1 MAKKEVKQ
9 YLTDVLI
16 NKIDYY
22 VSIKKFDFDTIK
34 EMLAIDLIDYEPY
47 MIQTI
52 DKYIKYIIWLDQ
64 KNKNKSEAFLKFL
77 DKYQQD
83 LDDNSSLVEK
93 NSIQTS
99 SDNLSDY
106 QQRKKHQTW
115 LDQYFRK
122 QKAKYHVYEESPL
135 DSQTKINNFEEF
147 LQDQTNEEQVEEILD
162 KNLDLVNLITSDN
175 TFYQNSTI
183 NLDDL
188 KTNSDESLKDDL
200 DDILLANQK
209 LEELEEIE
217 LDPEEFGT
225 ATVNIDKW
233 EIQNGSKNNQE
244 IKQEVEPTL
253 DEQDLTKDSWIEE
266 KDLTSD
272 LIKKIDITK
281 DSWIENDQQ
290 TNTSL
295 DQKLISEPIVHTPEE
310 LIDNNQVEELSKEH
324 WVEENAHIN
333 EEDFNKEH
341 ELSTEHWVE
350 EKQEDKCECD
360 KTCEEKA
367 EECSDDSCDQ
377 KACCEVENTCQKEQD
392 CECEKQDKCSD
403 NLCCEEDKCSE
414 NNSCENKNC
423 DQDKCC
429 EESNNNNSCEDK
441 KCDENNSCSI
451 EECKTDKCC
460 EENKCCI
467 DNSNCQEECNKKDS
481 CECSITNC
489 DCQSSCDQKQEEL
502 TEKLDN
508 NLSTQ
513 TEINK
518 LWINQPETDLKQ
530 TNNQEPLI
538 KTNQTI
544 NNKIWTISPET
555 DLKEYSN
562 DKDFLD
568 SKTDQEI
575 INKTNKTNDLVDQ
588 EINNLDIASSQ
599 TDQISNNEIITNQQV
614 ALNPNK
620 NNETPKVIE
629 LNKPV
634 KLYQQVKWNDKTY
647 YVVGIKIKKDV
658 FGHEIPV
665 LRLESQDKPYEITE
679 VKFIKKY

>member
-1 MAKKEVKQ
+1 M
-9 YLTDVLI
+9 TDVLI

-99 SDNLSDY
+99 SDNLNDY

-162 KNLDLVNLITSDN
+162 KDLDLVNLITSDN

-209 LEELEEIE
+209 LDELEEIE

-244 IKQEVEPTL
+244 IKQEVESTL

-295 DQKLISEPIVHTPEE
+295 DQKLISEPIVQNPEE

-360 KTCEEKA
+360 KTCDQDL

-392 CECEKQDKCSD
+392 CECEKQDKCLD
-403 NLCCEEDKCSE
+403 NSCCEENKCSE
-414 NNSCENKNC
+414 NNSCEDKNC

-441 KCDENNSCSI
+441 NCDDNNSCSI
-451 EECKTDKCC
+451 KECKTNKCC
-460 EENKCCI
+460 EEDKCCV
-467 DNSNCQEECNKKDS
+467 DTSNCQEECNKKDG

-489 DCQSSCDQKQEEL
+489 NCQSSCDQKQEEL
-502 TEKLDN
+502 TKQLN
-508 NLSTQ
+508 NNVSNQ

-538 KTNQTI
+538 KTSQNI

-575 INKTNKTNDLVDQ
+575 INKTNQTNDLVDQ

-599 TDQISNNEIITNQQV
+599 TDQISNNEVITNQQV

>member
-1 MAKKEVKQ
+1 MAKKIKQ

-93 NSIQTS
+93 NSLQTS
-99 SDNLSDY
+99 SDNLNDY

-122 QKAKYHVYEESPL
+122 QKTKYHVYEESPL

-162 KNLDLVNLITSDN
+162 KDLDLVNLITSDN

-188 KTNSDESLKDDL
+188 KTNSDESIKDDL

-209 LEELEEIE
+209 LDELEEIE
-217 LDPEEFGT
+217 LDPEEFGA

-233 EIQNGSKNNQE
+233 ETQNGSKNNQE

-295 DQKLISEPIVHTPEE
+295 DQKLISEPIVQNPEE
-310 LIDNNQVEELSKEH
+310 LVDNNQVEELSK
-324 WVEENAHIN
+324 
-333 EEDFNKEH
+333 
-341 ELSTEHWVE
+341 EHWVE

-360 KTCEEKA
+360 KTCDQNLEK
-367 EECSDDSCDQ
+367 CSDDSCDQ
-377 KACCEVENTCQKEQD
+377 KTCCEVENTYQKEED
-392 CECEKQDKCSD
+392 CEYEKQDKCSD
-403 NLCCEEDKCSE
+403 NS
-414 NNSCENKNC
+414 
-423 DQDKCC
+423 
-429 EESNNNNSCEDK
+429 
-441 KCDENNSCSI
+441 
-451 EECKTDKCC
+451 CC
-460 EENKCCI
+460 EENKCCV
-467 DNSNCQEECNKKDS
+467 DNSNCQEEYSKKDG
-481 CECSITNC
+481 CECSVTNC
-489 DCQSSCDQKQEEL
+489 DCESSCDQKQEEL
-502 TEKLDN
+502 TEQLDHN
-508 NLSTQ
+508 ISNQ

-538 KTNQTI
+538 KTNQNI

-562 DKDFLD
+562 DRDFLD

-575 INKTNKTNDLVDQ
+575 INKTNQTNDLVDQ
-588 EINNLDIASSQ
+588 ETNNLDVTSSQ
-599 TDQISNNEIITNQQV
+599 TDQTSNNEIITNQQV

-679 VKFIKKY
+679 VKLIKKY

>member
-162 KNLDLVNLITSDN
+162 KDLDLVNLITSDN

-209 LEELEEIE
+209 LDELEEIE
-217 LDPEEFGT
+217 LDPEEFRT

-244 IKQEVEPTL
+244 IRQEVEPTL

-295 DQKLISEPIVHTPEE
+295 DQKLISEPIVQNPEE

-324 WVEENAHIN
+324 WVEENTHIN

-360 KTCEEKA
+360 KTCDQNL

-377 KACCEVENTCQKEQD
+377 KTCCEAENTCQKEQD

-403 NLCCEEDKCSE
+403 NSCCEENKCSE
-414 NNSCENKNC
+414 NNSCEDKNC

-441 KCDENNSCSI
+441 NCDDNNSCSI
-451 EECKTDKCC
+451 KECKTNKCC
-460 EENKCCI
+460 EEDKCCV
-467 DNSNCQEECNKKDS
+467 DTSNCQEECNKKDG

-489 DCQSSCDQKQEEL
+489 NCQSSCDQKQEEL
-502 TEKLDN
+502 TKQLN
-508 NLSTQ
+508 NNVSNQ

-538 KTNQTI
+538 KTSQNI

-575 INKTNKTNDLVDQ
+575 INKTNKTNDSVDQ
-588 EINNLDIASSQ
+588 ETNNLDITSSQ
-599 TDQISNNEIITNQQV
+599 TDQTSNNEVITNQQV

>member
-83 LDDNSSLVEK
+83 LDDNSSLVENK
-93 NSIQTS
+93 NSLETN
-99 SDNLSDY
+99 SDNLNDY

-162 KNLDLVNLITSDN
+162 KDLDLVNLITSDN

-209 LEELEEIE
+209 LDELEEIE

-233 EIQNGSKNNQE
+233 EAQNGSKNNQE
-244 IKQEVEPTL
+244 IKQEVEQTL

-295 DQKLISEPIVHTPEE
+295 DKKLISEPIVHTPEE
-310 LIDNNQVEELSKEH
+310 LIENNQVEELSKEH
-324 WVEENAHIN
+324 WVEENAHLN

-350 EKQEDKCECD
+350 EQQEDKCECD
-360 KTCEEKA
+360 KTCDQNL

-377 KACCEVENTCQKEQD
+377 KTCCEAENTCQKEQD

-403 NLCCEEDKCSE
+403 NSCCEENKCSE
-414 NNSCENKNC
+414 NNFCENKNC

-429 EESNNNNSCEDK
+429 V
-441 KCDENNSCSI
+441 
-451 EECKTDKCC
+451 
-460 EENKCCI
+460 
-467 DNSNCQEECNKKDS
+467 DNSNCQEECNKKDG
-481 CECSITNC
+481 CECSVTSC
-489 DCQSSCDQKQEEL
+489 DCQSSCEQKQKEL
-502 TEKLDN
+502 TEQLDSN
-508 NLSTQ
+508 VSNQ
-513 TEINK
+513 TKINK
-518 LWINQPETDLKQ
+518 LWINQPETDLRQ

-568 SKTDQEI
+568 SKIDQEI
-575 INKTNKTNDLVDQ
+575 INKTNQTSDLVDQ
-588 EINNLDIASSQ
+588 EINNLDATSSQ
-599 TDQISNNEIITNQQV
+599 TDQTSNNEIITNQQV

>member
-1 MAKKEVKQ
+1 MKLWQKKKEVKQ

-93 NSIQTS
+93 NSLETN
-99 SDNLSDY
+99 SDNLNDY

-162 KNLDLVNLITSDN
+162 KDLDLVNLITSDN

-209 LEELEEIE
+209 LDELEEIQ

-233 EIQNGSKNNQE
+233 EAQNGSKNNQE

-281 DSWIENDQQ
+281 DSWIENDHQ

-295 DQKLISEPIVHTPEE
+295 DQKLISEPIVQNPEE
-310 LIDNNQVEELSKEH
+310 LIENNQVE
-324 WVEENAHIN
+324 
-333 EEDFNKEH
+333 

-360 KTCEEKA
+360 KTCDQNL

-377 KACCEVENTCQKEQD
+377 KTCCEVENTCQKEQD

-403 NLCCEEDKCSE
+403 NSCCD
-414 NNSCENKNC
+414 
-423 DQDKCC
+423 
-429 EESNNNNSCEDK
+429 
-441 KCDENNSCSI
+441 
-451 EECKTDKCC
+451 
-460 EENKCCI
+460 ENKCCV
-467 DNSNCQEECNKKDS
+467 DNSNCQEECNKKDG

-489 DCQSSCDQKQEEL
+489 DCQSSCKQKQEEF
-502 TEKLDN
+502 TEQLDSN
-508 NLSTQ
+508 VSNQ

-518 LWINQPETDLKQ
+518 LWINQPETDLNK
-530 TNNQEPLI
+530 TNDQEPLI
-538 KTNQTI
+538 KTNQNI

-568 SKTDQEI
+568 SKTDQKI
-575 INKTNKTNDLVDQ
+575 INKTNQTNDLVDQ
-588 EINNLDIASSQ
+588 KTNNLDATLSQ
-599 TDQISNNEIITNQQV
+599 TDQTSNNEIIKNQQV

>member
-162 KNLDLVNLITSDN
+162 KDLDLVNLITSDN

-188 KTNSDESLKDDL
+188 KTNSDESIKDDL

-244 IKQEVEPTL
+244 IKQKVEPTL

-295 DQKLISEPIVHTPEE
+295 DQKLISEPIVQNQEE

-360 KTCEEKA
+360 KTCDQNL

-377 KACCEVENTCQKEQD
+377 KTCCEAENTCQKEQD

-403 NLCCEEDKCSE
+403 NLCCEENKCSE

-423 DQDKCC
+423 NQDKYCD
-429 EESNNNNSCEDK
+429 ESNNNNSCEDK
-441 KCDENNSCSI
+441 KCDDNNSCSI
-451 EECKTDKCC
+451 KECKTDKYC
-460 EENKCCI
+460 EEDKCCV
-467 DNSNCQEECNKKDS
+467 DNSNCQEECNKKDG

-489 DCQSSCDQKQEEL
+489 DCQSSCDQNQEEL
-502 TEKLDN
+502 TEQLDTN
-508 NLSTQ
+508 VSNQ

-544 NNKIWTISPET
+544 NNKIWTISPEN

-575 INKTNKTNDLVDQ
+575 INKTNQANDLVDQ
-588 EINNLDIASSQ
+588 ETNNLDVTSSQ
-599 TDQISNNEIITNQQV
+599 TDQTSNNEIISNQQV

>member
-83 LDDNSSLVEK
+83 LDDNSSLVET

-135 DSQTKINNFEEF
+135 DSQTKINNFEKF

-162 KNLDLVNLITSDN
+162 KDLDLVNLITSDN

-233 EIQNGSKNNQE
+233 EIQNASKNNQE

-295 DQKLISEPIVHTPEE
+295 DQKLISEPIVQNPEE

-350 EKQEDKCECD
+350 EKQEDKCECN
-360 KTCEEKA
+360 K
-367 EECSDDSCDQ
+367 
-377 KACCEVENTCQKEQD
+377 TCQKEQD

-403 NLCCEEDKCSE
+403 NLCCEENKCSE
-414 NNSCENKNC
+414 NNSCEDKNC

-429 EESNNNNSCEDK
+429 DESNNNNSCEDK

-460 EENKCCI
+460 EENKCCV
-467 DNSNCQEECNKKDS
+467 DNSNCQEECNKKDG

-502 TEKLDN
+502 TEQLDHN
-508 NLSTQ
+508 VSNQ

-530 TNNQEPLI
+530 TNNQESLI
-538 KTNQTI
+538 QTNQTI

-575 INKTNKTNDLVDQ
+575 INKTNQTNDLVDQ
-588 EINNLDIASSQ
+588 ETNNLDITSSQ
-599 TDQISNNEIITNQQV
+599 TDQTSNNEVITNQQV

>member
-83 LDDNSSLVEK
+83 LDDNSSLVET

-99 SDNLSDY
+99 SDNLNDY

-162 KNLDLVNLITSDN
+162 KDLDLVNLITSDN

-244 IKQEVEPTL
+244 IKQEIEPTL

-295 DQKLISEPIVHTPEE
+295 DQKLISEPIVQNPEE

-360 KTCEEKA
+360 KTCEEKV
-367 EECSDDSCDQ
+367 EQCSDKTCQKEPCDQ
-377 KACCEVENTCQKEQD
+377 TKNTCQKEQD

-403 NLCCEEDKCSE
+403 NLCCEENKCSE

-423 DQDKCC
+423 DD
-429 EESNNNNSCEDK
+429 
-441 KCDENNSCSI
+441 NNSCSI

-460 EENKCCI
+460 EENKCCV
-467 DNSNCQEECNKKDS
+467 DNSNCQEECNKKDD

-502 TEKLDN
+502 TKQLDN
-508 NLSTQ
+508 NVSNQ

-538 KTNQTI
+538 KTNQNI

-588 EINNLDIASSQ
+588 ETNNLDITSSQ
-599 TDQISNNEIITNQQV
+599 TDQTSNNEVITNQQV

>member
-83 LDDNSSLVEK
+83 LDDNSSLVENK
-93 NSIQTS
+93 NSLETN
-99 SDNLSDY
+99 SDNLNDY

-162 KNLDLVNLITSDN
+162 KDLDLVNLITSDN

-209 LEELEEIE
+209 LDELEEIE

-225 ATVNIDKW
+225 ATINIDKW
-233 EIQNGSKNNQE
+233 EAQNGSKNNQE

-290 TNTSL
+290 INTSL

-310 LIDNNQVEELSKEH
+310 LVNNNQVEELSKEH
-324 WVEENAHIN
+324 WIEENAHLN

-360 KTCEEKA
+360 KACDQNL
-367 EECSDDSCDQ
+367 EECFDETCDQ
-377 KACCEVENTCQKEQD
+377 KTCCEAENTCQKEQD

-403 NLCCEEDKCSE
+403 DSCCEENKCSE
-414 NNSCENKNC
+414 NNSCENKN
-423 DQDKCC
+423 
-429 EESNNNNSCEDK
+429 
-441 KCDENNSCSI
+441 CDENNSCSI

-460 EENKCCI
+460 IENKCCV
-467 DNSNCQEECNKKDS
+467 DNSNCQEECNKKDD
-481 CECSITNC
+481 CECSVTNC

-502 TEKLDN
+502 TEQLDHN
-508 NLSTQ
+508 VSNQ
-513 TEINK
+513 TKINK
-518 LWINQPETDLKQ
+518 LWINQPETDLNK
-530 TNNQEPLI
+530 TNDQEPLI
-538 KTNQTI
+538 KTNQNI

-575 INKTNKTNDLVDQ
+575 INKTNQTNDLVDQ
-588 EINNLDIASSQ
+588 ETNNLDATLSQ
-599 TDQISNNEIITNQQV
+599 TDQTSNNEVITNQQV

>member
-1 MAKKEVKQ
+1 MAKKIKQ

-93 NSIQTS
+93 NSLQTS
-99 SDNLSDY
+99 SDNLNDY

-122 QKAKYHVYEESPL
+122 QKTKYHVYEESPL

-162 KNLDLVNLITSDN
+162 KDLDLVNLITSDN

-188 KTNSDESLKDDL
+188 KTNSDESIKDDL

-209 LEELEEIE
+209 LDELEEIE
-217 LDPEEFGT
+217 LDPEEFGA

-233 EIQNGSKNNQE
+233 KTQNGSKNNQE

-295 DQKLISEPIVHTPEE
+295 DQKLISEPIVQNPEE
-310 LIDNNQVEELSKEH
+310 LVDNNQVEELSK
-324 WVEENAHIN
+324 
-333 EEDFNKEH
+333 
-341 ELSTEHWVE
+341 EHWVE

-360 KTCEEKA
+360 KTCDQNLEK
-367 EECSDDSCDQ
+367 CSDDSCDQ
-377 KACCEVENTCQKEQD
+377 KTCCEVENTYQKEED
-392 CECEKQDKCSD
+392 CEYEKQDKCSD
-403 NLCCEEDKCSE
+403 NS
-414 NNSCENKNC
+414 
-423 DQDKCC
+423 
-429 EESNNNNSCEDK
+429 
-441 KCDENNSCSI
+441 
-451 EECKTDKCC
+451 CC
-460 EENKCCI
+460 EENKCCV
-467 DNSNCQEECNKKDS
+467 DNSNCQEEYSKKDG
-481 CECSITNC
+481 CECSVTNC
-489 DCQSSCDQKQEEL
+489 DCESSCDQKQEEL
-502 TEKLDN
+502 TEQLDHN
-508 NLSTQ
+508 ISNQ

-538 KTNQTI
+538 KTNQNI

-562 DKDFLD
+562 DRDFLD

-575 INKTNKTNDLVDQ
+575 INKTNQTNDLVDQ
-588 EINNLDIASSQ
+588 ETNNLDVTSSQ
-599 TDQISNNEIITNQQV
+599 TDQTSNNEIITNQQV

-679 VKFIKKY
+679 VKLIKKY

>member
-1 MAKKEVKQ
+1 
-9 YLTDVLI
+9 
-16 NKIDYY
+16 
-22 VSIKKFDFDTIK
+22 
-34 EMLAIDLIDYEPY
+34 MLAIDLIDYEPY

-93 NSIQTS
+93 NSLETN
-99 SDNLSDY
+99 SDNLNDY

-162 KNLDLVNLITSDN
+162 KDLDLVNLITSDN

-209 LEELEEIE
+209 LDELEEIQ

-233 EIQNGSKNNQE
+233 EAQNGSKNNQE

-281 DSWIENDQQ
+281 DSWIENDHQ

-295 DQKLISEPIVHTPEE
+295 DQKLISEPIVQNPEE
-310 LIDNNQVEELSKEH
+310 LIENNQVE
-324 WVEENAHIN
+324 
-333 EEDFNKEH
+333 

-360 KTCEEKA
+360 KTCDQNL

-377 KACCEVENTCQKEQD
+377 KTCCEVENTCQKEQD

-403 NLCCEEDKCSE
+403 NSCCD
-414 NNSCENKNC
+414 
-423 DQDKCC
+423 
-429 EESNNNNSCEDK
+429 
-441 KCDENNSCSI
+441 
-451 EECKTDKCC
+451 
-460 EENKCCI
+460 ENKCCV
-467 DNSNCQEECNKKDS
+467 DNSNCQEECNKKDG

-489 DCQSSCDQKQEEL
+489 DCQSSCKQKQEEF
-502 TEKLDN
+502 TEQLDSN
-508 NLSTQ
+508 VSNQ

-518 LWINQPETDLKQ
+518 LWINQPETDLNK
-530 TNNQEPLI
+530 TNDQEPLI
-538 KTNQTI
+538 KTNQNI

-568 SKTDQEI
+568 SKTDQKI
-575 INKTNKTNDLVDQ
+575 INKTNQTNDLVDQ
-588 EINNLDIASSQ
+588 KTNNLDATLSQ
-599 TDQISNNEIITNQQV
+599 TDQTSNNEIIKNQQV

>member
-1 MAKKEVKQ
+1 
-9 YLTDVLI
+9 
-16 NKIDYY
+16 
-22 VSIKKFDFDTIK
+22 
-34 EMLAIDLIDYEPY
+34 MLAIDLIDYEPY

-99 SDNLSDY
+99 SDNLNDY

-162 KNLDLVNLITSDN
+162 KDLDLVNLITSDN

-209 LEELEEIE
+209 LDELEEIE

-244 IKQEVEPTL
+244 IKQEVESTL

-295 DQKLISEPIVHTPEE
+295 DQKLISEPIVQNPEE

-360 KTCEEKA
+360 KTCDQDL

-392 CECEKQDKCSD
+392 CECEKQDKCLD
-403 NLCCEEDKCSE
+403 NSCCEENKCSE
-414 NNSCENKNC
+414 NNSCEDKNC

-441 KCDENNSCSI
+441 NCDDNNSCSI
-451 EECKTDKCC
+451 KECKTNKCC
-460 EENKCCI
+460 EEDKCCV
-467 DNSNCQEECNKKDS
+467 DTSNCQEECNKKDG

-489 DCQSSCDQKQEEL
+489 NCQSSCDQKQEEL
-502 TEKLDN
+502 TKQLN
-508 NLSTQ
+508 NNVSNQ

-538 KTNQTI
+538 KTSQNI

-575 INKTNKTNDLVDQ
+575 INKTNQTNDLVDQ

-599 TDQISNNEIITNQQV
+599 TDQISNNEVITNQQV

>member
-1 MAKKEVKQ
+1 MAKKIKQ

-93 NSIQTS
+93 NSLQTS
-99 SDNLSDY
+99 SDNLNDY

-122 QKAKYHVYEESPL
+122 QKTKYHVYEESPL

-147 LQDQTNEEQVEEILD
+147 LQDQTNEKQVEEILD
-162 KNLDLVNLITSDN
+162 KDLDLVNLITSDN

-188 KTNSDESLKDDL
+188 KTNSDESIKDDL

-209 LEELEEIE
+209 LDELEEIE
-217 LDPEEFGT
+217 LDPEEFGA

-233 EIQNGSKNNQE
+233 ETQNGSKNNQE

-295 DQKLISEPIVHTPEE
+295 DQKLISEPIVQNPEE
-310 LIDNNQVEELSKEH
+310 LVDNNQVEELSK
-324 WVEENAHIN
+324 
-333 EEDFNKEH
+333 
-341 ELSTEHWVE
+341 EHWVE

-360 KTCEEKA
+360 KTCDQNLEK
-367 EECSDDSCDQ
+367 CSDDSCDQ
-377 KACCEVENTCQKEQD
+377 KTCCEVENTYQKEED
-392 CECEKQDKCSD
+392 CEYEKQDKCSD
-403 NLCCEEDKCSE
+403 NS
-414 NNSCENKNC
+414 
-423 DQDKCC
+423 
-429 EESNNNNSCEDK
+429 
-441 KCDENNSCSI
+441 
-451 EECKTDKCC
+451 CC
-460 EENKCCI
+460 EENKCCV
-467 DNSNCQEECNKKDS
+467 DNSNCQEEYSKKDG
-481 CECSITNC
+481 CECSVTNC
-489 DCQSSCDQKQEEL
+489 DCESSCDQKQEEL
-502 TEKLDN
+502 TEQLDHN
-508 NLSTQ
+508 ISNQ

-538 KTNQTI
+538 KTNQNI

-562 DKDFLD
+562 DRDFLD

-575 INKTNKTNDLVDQ
+575 INKTNQTNDLVDQ
-588 EINNLDIASSQ
+588 ETNNLDVTSSQ
-599 TDQISNNEIITNQQV
+599 TDQTSNNEIITNQQV

-679 VKFIKKY
+679 VKLIKKY

>member
-1 MAKKEVKQ
+1 MAKKIKQ

-93 NSIQTS
+93 NSLQTS
-99 SDNLSDY
+99 SDNLNDY

-122 QKAKYHVYEESPL
+122 QKTKYHVYEESPL

-162 KNLDLVNLITSDN
+162 KDLDLVNLITSDN

-188 KTNSDESLKDDL
+188 KTNSDESIKDDL

-209 LEELEEIE
+209 LDELEEIE
-217 LDPEEFGT
+217 LDPEEFDA

-233 EIQNGSKNNQE
+233 KTQNGSKNNQE

-295 DQKLISEPIVHTPEE
+295 DQKLISEPIVQNPEE
-310 LIDNNQVEELSKEH
+310 LVDNNQVEELSK
-324 WVEENAHIN
+324 
-333 EEDFNKEH
+333 
-341 ELSTEHWVE
+341 EHWVE

-360 KTCEEKA
+360 KTCDQNLEK
-367 EECSDDSCDQ
+367 CSDDSCDQ
-377 KACCEVENTCQKEQD
+377 KTCCEVENTYQKEED
-392 CECEKQDKCSD
+392 CEYEKQDKCSD
-403 NLCCEEDKCSE
+403 NS
-414 NNSCENKNC
+414 
-423 DQDKCC
+423 
-429 EESNNNNSCEDK
+429 
-441 KCDENNSCSI
+441 
-451 EECKTDKCC
+451 CC
-460 EENKCCI
+460 EENKCCV
-467 DNSNCQEECNKKDS
+467 DNSNCQEEYSKKDG
-481 CECSITNC
+481 CECSVTNC
-489 DCQSSCDQKQEEL
+489 DCESSCDQKQEEL
-502 TEKLDN
+502 TEQLDHN
-508 NLSTQ
+508 ISNQ

-538 KTNQTI
+538 KTNQNI

-562 DKDFLD
+562 DRDFLD

-575 INKTNKTNDLVDQ
+575 INKTNQTNDLVDQ
-588 EINNLDIASSQ
+588 ETNNLDVTSSQ
-599 TDQISNNEIITNQQV
+599 TDQTSNNEIITNQQV

-679 VKFIKKY
+679 VKLIKKY

>member
-1 MAKKEVKQ
+1 
-9 YLTDVLI
+9 
-16 NKIDYY
+16 
-22 VSIKKFDFDTIK
+22 
-34 EMLAIDLIDYEPY
+34 IDLIDYEPY

-93 NSIQTS
+93 NSLQTS
-99 SDNLSDY
+99 SDNLNDY

-122 QKAKYHVYEESPL
+122 QKTKYHVYEESPL

-162 KNLDLVNLITSDN
+162 KDLDLVNLITSDN

-188 KTNSDESLKDDL
+188 KTNSDESIKDDL

-209 LEELEEIE
+209 LDELEEIE
-217 LDPEEFGT
+217 LDPEEFGA

-233 EIQNGSKNNQE
+233 ETQNGSKNNQE

-295 DQKLISEPIVHTPEE
+295 DQKLISEPIVQNPEE
-310 LIDNNQVEELSKEH
+310 LVDNNQVEELSK
-324 WVEENAHIN
+324 
-333 EEDFNKEH
+333 
-341 ELSTEHWVE
+341 EHWVE

-360 KTCEEKA
+360 KTCDQNLEK
-367 EECSDDSCDQ
+367 CSDDSCDQ
-377 KACCEVENTCQKEQD
+377 KTCCEVENTYQKEED
-392 CECEKQDKCSD
+392 CEYEKQDKCSD
-403 NLCCEEDKCSE
+403 NS
-414 NNSCENKNC
+414 
-423 DQDKCC
+423 
-429 EESNNNNSCEDK
+429 
-441 KCDENNSCSI
+441 
-451 EECKTDKCC
+451 CC
-460 EENKCCI
+460 EENKCCV
-467 DNSNCQEECNKKDS
+467 DNSNCQEEYSKKDG
-481 CECSITNC
+481 CECSVTNC
-489 DCQSSCDQKQEEL
+489 DCESSCDQKQEEL
-502 TEKLDN
+502 TEQLDHN
-508 NLSTQ
+508 ISNQ

-538 KTNQTI
+538 KTNQNI

-562 DKDFLD
+562 DRDFLD

-575 INKTNKTNDLVDQ
+575 INKTNQTNDLVDQ
-588 EINNLDIASSQ
+588 ETNNLDVTSSQ
-599 TDQISNNEIITNQQV
+599 TDQTSNNEIITNQQV

-679 VKFIKKY
+679 VKLIKKY